1 MIIWFDNAM
10 TMHVDKQHDANSS
23 FALAKYVPAGF
34 NKDQVVFKANAV
46 VNGHILLLT
55 HTQVTK
61 YAVHLTCSLRYCCS
75 STMRKRFFNTYL
87 STIEKAIVDD
97 LRKDKKYKGDIK
109 LRFRVGESS
118 EELFNGYNSINREC
132 AYNKWGYL
140 YATYLILEKSI

>member
-34 NKDQVVFKANAV
+34 SKAQVVFKANAV
-46 VNGHILLLT
+46 VNGYTLLLT

-61 YAVHLTCSLRYCCS
+61 YAARLTSSEGCCS
-75 STMRKRFFNTYL
+75 STIRRRFLNTYL
-87 STIEKAIVDD
+87 SYIENAIADF
-97 LRKDKKYKGDIK
+97 LRIDKKYHGDIK
-109 LRFRVGESS
+109 LRFRVGDSTQY
-118 EELFNGYNSINREC
+118 LFPNYNLINREQS
-132 AYNKWGYL
+132 YDNGGYY

>member
-23 FALAKYVPAGF
+23 FALAKYIPAGF

-87 STIEKAIVDD
+87 SHIEKSIANA
-97 LRKDKKYKGDIK
+97 LRIDKKYHGDIK
-109 LRFRVGESS
+109 LRFRVGDSAQY
-118 EELFNGYNSINREC
+118 LFPDYNLINREN
-132 AYNKWGYL
+132 AYANDGYC